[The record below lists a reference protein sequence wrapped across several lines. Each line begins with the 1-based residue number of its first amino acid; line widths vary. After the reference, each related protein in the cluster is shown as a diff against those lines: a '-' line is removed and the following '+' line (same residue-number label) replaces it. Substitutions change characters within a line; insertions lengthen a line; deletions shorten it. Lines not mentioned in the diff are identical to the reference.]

1 MLGLFHYRVVLAIS
15 VLFCVSDITTA
26 NNVPVNRTVVDLIKD
41 SSVMFSNLLD
51 KANLVANISG
61 PGPFTVFLP
70 SIDALNKLS
79 PRLASYLM
87 SPDGADA
94 LESLLSYHIVTGYY
108 DSTMLVDSAKLPTL
122 EGGSLPVKV
131 DGESVNIKRARVVN
145 FDMQGSNGIIHVI
158 DAVLRPGQ
166 GSTSP
171 PSCNLCEDSSPL
183 PNPNMQVDPSYTCA
197 MLEELASS
205 DNESC
210 PIFQATAGLYC
221 GCQNPIAS
229 ESACR
234 ICAKNNGSG
243 NGLLPYPAQMVSLG
257 SQFDNGVASCI
268 EAEFHTNSMKDQCPV
283 LQAELFRGCCFG
295 SIAQLL
301 EENSRLAKF
310 LPFVKGANLLD
321 ALAMPGNY
329 TVFVPI
335 NRAIHK
341 LSRKKRTHLLDPKNS
356 NELMDL
362 MDYHVV
368 NGVINSSSFSN
379 GDSIQTRQGGTIR
392 VRVSKKNGRILVN
405 KGKIVGTELVA
416 SNGVIHMIDAVLKP
430 PPII

>member
-1 MLGLFHYRVVLAIS
+1 
-15 VLFCVSDITTA
+15 
-26 NNVPVNRTVVDLIKD
+26 
-41 SSVMFSNLLD
+41 
-51 KANLVANISG
+51 
-61 PGPFTVFLP
+61 
-70 SIDALNKLS
+70 
-79 PRLASYLM
+79 
-87 SPDGADA
+87 
-94 LESLLSYHIVTGYY
+94 
-108 DSTMLVDSAKLPTL
+108 
-122 EGGSLPVKV
+122 VKV
-131 DGESVNIKRARVVN
+131 DGDIVSIKRARVVN

-158 DAVLRPGQ
+158 DAVLRPGK

-171 PSCNLCEDSSPL
+171 PGCNLCEDSSPL
-183 PNPNMQVDPSYTCA
+183 PNPNMEVEPGLTCA
-197 MLEELASS
+197 KLEELASS
-205 DNESC
+205 APDYESC
-210 PIFQATAGLYC
+210 PSFQATVGLYC

-234 ICAKNNGSG
+234 LCANNNGSG
-243 NGLLPYPAQMVSLG
+243 NGLLPDPTRMVSLG
-257 SQFDNGVASCI
+257 PQFDNGVASCV
-268 EAEFHTNSMKDQCPV
+268 EAEFYANIMKDQCPF

-295 SIAQLL
+295 TIAQLL
-301 EENSRLAKF
+301 EDNSMLSKF

-356 NELMDL
+356 YELMDL

-368 NGVINSSSFSN
+368 NGAINSSSFSN

-405 KGKIVGTELVA
+405 KGKIVGTDIVA

-430 PPII
+430 PPIIFD